1 MTVRVLVI
9 TEHSDLPET
18 HEFIGLH
25 RAGVELL
32 VACPE
37 TAPHKQLLL
46 DAGVPVQW
54 LMLGSRVDPDGRKV
68 IQKIL
73 NDGNFDIVHVFNNKA
88 LQNTL
93 PLVKKSAIK
102 LIAYRGIE
110 ANVSVFDP
118 ISWATYLNPRVDKI
132 ICVANAIRDY
142 FNKMSFLWWR
152 FPQDKAIT
160 IYKGHDLSWY
170 QKPEVPRSTWAV
182 PAEAFLVG
190 CIANERPRK
199 GLSYLVD
206 ALPDI
211 AASGLNIHLLLIGNI
226 NGKITL
232 EKIARS
238 SMKDRIHLTGFRSD
252 AAQILAACDA
262 CILPAIKR
270 EGLPK
275 AIIEGMV
282 HQVTPIVTNTG
293 GSPELIEAGKSGL
306 IIKAGSAVAISDA
319 ISQLARDPEK
329 NRSMGVAAQ
338 TRIQRDFNTAA
349 TVEQTLAL
357 YRELLNSEQQVNSG

>member
-1 MTVRVLVI
+1 MTIRTLVI

-18 HEFIGLH
+18 YQFIGLQN
-25 RAGVELL
+25 AGVDMH
-32 VACPE
+32 VICPD
-37 TAPHKQLLL
+37 TAPHKQLLV
-46 DAGVPVQW
+46 DAGIKLTW
-54 LMLGSRVDPDGRKV
+54 LRLTSRMDADGKKV
-68 IQKIL
+68 IKQVL
-73 NDGNFDIVHVFNNKA
+73 DSGNFDIVHVFNNKA

-142 FNKMSFLWWR
+142 FNKMKFLWWR

-170 QKPEVPRSTWAV
+170 QKPEIPRSTWGV
-182 PAEAFLVG
+182 PDNAFLVG

-211 AASGLNIHLLLIGNI
+211 AASGLKIHLLLIGNI
-226 NGKITL
+226 DGKITL
-232 EKIARS
+232 EKIAQS
-238 SMKDRIHLTGFRSD
+238 SMKDSIHLTGYRTD

-262 CILPAIKR
+262 CILPAI
-270 EGLPK
+270 
-275 AIIEGMV
+275 I
-282 HQVTPIVTNTG
+282 
-293 GSPELIEAGKSGL
+293 
-306 IIKAGSAVAISDA
+306 SAQSLF
-319 ISQLARDPEK
+319 SK
-329 NRSMGVAAQ
+329 
-338 TRIQRDFNTAA
+338 F
-349 TVEQTLAL
+349 VEI
-357 YRELLNSEQQVNSG
+357 

>member
-1 MTVRVLVI
+1 MTIQTLVI

-18 HEFIGLH
+18 HQFIGLH
-25 RAGVELL
+25 NAGVDLH
-32 VACPE
+32 VICPD
-37 TAPHKQLLL
+37 TAPYKQLLI
-46 DAGVPVQW
+46 DAGIKLTW
-54 LMLGSRVDPDGRKV
+54 LRLASRTDFAGRKV
-68 IQKIL
+68 IKAIL
-73 NDGNFDIVHVFNNKA
+73 ESKDFDIVHVFNNKA

-93 PLVKKSAIK
+93 PLVRHSAIK

-110 ANVSVFDP
+110 GNVSVFDP
-118 ISWATYLNPRVDKI
+118 ISWMTYLNPRVDKI

-142 FNKMSFLWWR
+142 FHKLRFLWWQ

-170 QKPEVPRSTWAV
+170 QKPEIPRSTWDI
-182 PAEAFLVG
+182 PEQAFLVG

-199 GLSYLVD
+199 GLSFLID
-206 ALPDI
+206 ALPGI
-211 AASGLNIHLLLIGNI
+211 ANSGLNIHLLLIGNI
-226 NGKITL
+226 NGKTTL
-232 EKIARS
+232 EKIKQS
-238 SMKDRIHLTGFRSD
+238 SISESIHLTGYRPD
-252 AAQILAACDA
+252 AARILAACDV

-293 GSPELIEAGKSGL
+293 GSPELIEAGISGL
-306 IIKAGSAVAISDA
+306 IIEAGSASAISDA

-329 NRSMGVAAQ
+329 NHKMGIAAQ
-338 TRIQRDFNTAA
+338 TRIQRDFNTVA

-357 YRELLNSEQQVNSG
+357 YRELLVDRK